1 MREETGLRIKKIIT
15 LTVILIFLSIG
26 TQPSFA
32 NDVLNKKKA
41 NYDIEDIFIPDIY
54 VKPLLP
60 EYGAFYAGVFTRLGI
75 YDGILNVTATIM
87 RLPSMTIEKTKNWSD
102 HIKLVPYSDEYP
114 KIYKFKVGKLA
125 PGFFLVKFEIFP
137 EEHER
142 FEFNNK
148 CHRIY
153 FINIFG
159 INMRILLSAI
169 IEFFVMLFTY
179 PWGPP

>member
-1 MREETGLRIKKIIT
+1 MKQRIICKT
-15 LTVILIFLSIG
+15 LAVAVILLLVG
-26 TQPSFA
+26 LGVQPAISY
-32 NDVLNKKKA
+32 DVSNNKKE
-41 NYDIEDIFIPDIY
+41 NNNVEDIFIPDIY

-60 EYGAFYAGVFTRLGI
+60 EYGEFYAAVFTRLGI
-75 YDGILNVTATIM
+75 YDGILNVTATVM
-87 RLPSMTIEKTKNWSD
+87 RLPSMTIEKTKNWSS
-102 HIKLVPYSDEYP
+102 HIKLVPYTEDYP

-137 EEHER
+137 EEEER

-153 FINIFG
+153 FINIIG
-159 INMRILLSAI
+159 INVRILFSAL
-169 IEFFVMLFTY
+169 IEFFVMIFSY